1 LSCQFSELNAEA
13 KLKSVQLDKD
23 IAQNLTCF
31 KGSQDTPIKWFK
43 VNFFIT
49 NLFFH
54 LKTFIEK
61 YVNRMGKNIQD
72 IFTQTV
78 SLQSYRFKERWVK
91 TEATLVSGKTIFQ
104 VKLVTVISQYRTQ
117 KKFY

>member
-1 LSCQFSELNAEA
+1 
-13 KLKSVQLDKD
+13 
-23 IAQNLTCF
+23 
-31 KGSQDTPIKWFK
+31 
-43 VNFFIT
+43 
-49 NLFFH
+49 
-54 LKTFIEK
+54 
-61 YVNRMGKNIQD
+61 MGKNIQD

-78 SLQSYRFKERWVK
+78 SLQSYRFKEEWVK